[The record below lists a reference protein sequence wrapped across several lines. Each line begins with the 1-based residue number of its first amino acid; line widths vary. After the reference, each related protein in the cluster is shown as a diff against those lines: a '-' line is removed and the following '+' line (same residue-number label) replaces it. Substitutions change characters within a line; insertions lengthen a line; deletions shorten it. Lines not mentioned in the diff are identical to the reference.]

1 MKNNYNLV
9 EAKLGSALFW
19 LQCILLRLGAWGGG
33 GGWCQVTTILSHLPF
48 SWAEI
53 RLHVKFRPST
63 FPRTAITLLN
73 PI

>member
-19 LQCILLRLGAWGGG
+19 LQCILLRLGAWGE
-33 GGWCQVTTILSHLPF
+33 GWGCQVTTILSHLPF

-53 RLHVKFRPST
+53 RLHVKFWPSRL
-63 FPRTAITLLN
+63 PRTAITLLN